1 MYLLV
6 ARPWI
11 LYRGAT
17 AGCPLW
23 IETKLFPSGACTK
36 HDFAWKKNRARNS
49 CWKFIYTEAFL
60 SFLSFFF
67 FFVPREKRIST
78 LEKMKLFHAKN
89 LFLAIAR
96 EFFPLSLSP
105 SSFFKYSKRFTSGE
119 TFRRFLRK
127 IIRERLVATLSERGK
142 ILEKEKKKKE
152 EELFEFYLY
161 YSKGIRIDFSGNIVL
176 EHYRGE
182 DDGITGAVSKIAPN
196 IRREAIKLQLVRL
209 TIQSLD
215 CNDPA
220 HCFGAVTINEKLPAT
235 DLLQFSPKYQ
245 RIPIHPRL
253 SPSSS
258 VPNRLRFHPCK
269 QANPFRPVSP

>member
-11 LYRGAT
+11 LYRGAI

-96 EFFPLSLSP
+96 EFLSLSLSP

-142 ILEKEKKKKE
+142 ILEKEKKRKKRN
-152 EELFEFYLY
+152 
-161 YSKGIRIDFSGNIVL
+161 YSNFIRKGIVSIS
-176 EHYRGE
+176 RGTLYWN
-182 DDGITGAVSKIAPN
+182 ITGGRTMV
-196 IRREAIKLQLVRL
+196 
-209 TIQSLD
+209 
-215 CNDPA
+215 
-220 HCFGAVTINEKLPAT
+220 
-235 DLLQFSPKYQ
+235 
-245 RIPIHPRL
+245 
-253 SPSSS
+253 
-258 VPNRLRFHPCK
+258 
-269 QANPFRPVSP
+269 

>member
-1 MYLLV
+1 MDRNEVVSIGSVHETRFRLEEKPCSKFLLE
-6 ARPWI
+6 I
-11 LYRGAT
+11 YIYRGV
-17 AGCPLW
+17 P
-23 IETKLFPSGACTK
+23 
-36 HDFAWKKNRARNS
+36 
-49 CWKFIYTEAFL
+49 FL
-60 SFLSFFF
+60 SFLLFF
-67 FFVPREKRIST
+67 FFVPREKRFST

-96 EFFPLSLSP
+96 EFLSLSLSP

-235 DLLQFSPKYQ
+235 DLLQLSPKYQ

-253 SPSSS
+253 SPSPS

>member
-1 MYLLV
+1 MHETRFRLEEKPCSKFLLE
-6 ARPWI
+6 I
-11 LYRGAT
+11 YIYRGV
-17 AGCPLW
+17 P
-23 IETKLFPSGACTK
+23 
-36 HDFAWKKNRARNS
+36 
-49 CWKFIYTEAFL
+49 
-60 SFLSFFF
+60 FLSFFLF
-67 FFVPREKRIST
+67 FFCSSREEDLHFGKNEIVPREESVSRDCSRV
-78 LEKMKLFHAKN
+78 L
-89 LFLAIAR
+89 
-96 EFFPLSLSP
+96 PSLSLP
-105 SSFFKYSKRFTSGE
+105 LLLFQILETVYFRWNSS
-119 TFRRFLRK
+119 K
-127 IIRERLVATLSERGK
+127 ILKKNYQRERFVATLSERRK

-235 DLLQFSPKYQ
+235 DLLQLSPKYQ

-253 SPSSS
+253 SPSPS